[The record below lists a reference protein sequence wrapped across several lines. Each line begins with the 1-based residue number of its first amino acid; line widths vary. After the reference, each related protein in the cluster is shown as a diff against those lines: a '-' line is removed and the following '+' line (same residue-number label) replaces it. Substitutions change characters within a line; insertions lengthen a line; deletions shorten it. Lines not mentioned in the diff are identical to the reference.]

1 MLPCRARFRLLL
13 PVVVASSIA
22 LSGGPAFA
30 PAATADD
37 SGGGRPVVA
46 RGYDEPYSGFAP
58 ARQRWREGTPRDV
71 GLPRGPIDAA
81 LAQLRGFESSGSAR
95 GGGLYPGSVAVVGHR
110 GRVIARQASG
120 YAVLY
125 GDASGTPLPPERRV
139 AATGDTLYDLASVTK
154 IFTAILLMQEVERGE
169 IDLDEPV
176 ATYLPEFAVAGKEAV
191 TVRQLL
197 THTSGFEP
205 FIPLWK
211 LFGDKETR
219 IAGVLAHPLKRPPGT
234 AYVYSDLNL
243 ITLGVLLER
252 RTGTPLDE
260 LVTRRITAPLGMD
273 DTGYNP
279 PASSLDRIAATEFDA
294 ALGRGIVRGQVHDE
308 NAASLGGVA
317 GHAGIFS
324 TVDDLSRLAQAL
336 LGGGALEGRRIL
348 RADTVTAMMRNQ
360 VPEFP
365 TDDHGLGV
373 ELDQAWY
380 MGGLAGPHTAGHTGF
395 TGTSLVIDVASRS
408 YAILLTNRVHPARD
422 RGSINPARRALAS
435 GLADALPVRPRAGE
449 TALRAGTADATTAT
463 ATLHVEVPQEGAW
476 LSFETFVANDVADAF
491 VLERST
497 DAGVT
502 WTPVRVTLTEPDRR
516 VSVSGDLGSTRG
528 TRHWQRAR
536 ADLRPGDQL
545 IRWRH
550 TTDATTRGRGVYV
563 DDVRVT
569 ADGRVLLD
577 AERDPAAITTD
588 GWAPST
594 S

>member
-1 MLPCRARFRLLL
+1 MLLCRARRLAL
-13 PVVVASSIA
+13 PVLVAPALA
-22 LSGGPAFA
+22 LSGGWAMS
-30 PAATADD
+30 ATAGSDD
-37 SGGGRPVVA
+37 SGGGPGHLA

-58 ARQRWREGTPRDV
+58 ARQRWREGAPRDV

-81 LAQLRGFESSGSAR
+81 LAQLRAYEQNGSPR

-125 GDASGTPLPPERRV
+125 GDASGTPLPESQRV
-139 AATGDTLYDLASVTK
+139 AVTNDTIYDLASVTK
-154 IFTAILLMQEVERGE
+154 IFTAILLLQEVERGE
-169 IDLDEPV
+169 IDLDERV
-176 ATYLPEFAVAGKEAV
+176 ATYLPEFAAAGKEAV

-211 LFGDKETR
+211 LLPDKDAR

-252 RTGTPLDE
+252 RTGTPLE
-260 LVTRRITAPLGMD
+260 KLVTRRITEPLGMT

-279 PASSLDRIAATEFDA
+279 PASRLDRIAATEFDA

-348 RADTVTAMMRNQ
+348 EPDTVASMMRHQ

-365 TDDHGLGV
+365 MDDHGLGV

-395 TGTSLVIDVASRS
+395 TGTSIVIDVASRS

-422 RGSINPARRALAS
+422 RGTINPARRALAS
-435 GLADALPVRPRAGE
+435 GLADALPVRPRAGD
-449 TALRAGTADATTAT
+449 TALRAGTDDATSAT
-463 ATLHVEVPQEGAW
+463 ATLRVPVPEDGAR

-491 VLERST
+491 VLERSG
-497 DAGVT
+497 DAGAT
-502 WTPVRVTLTEPDRR
+502 WNPVRVTLTEPGRR
-516 VSVSGDLGSTRG
+516 VSVTGDLGSTRG
-528 TRHWQRAR
+528 ARHWQHAR

-545 IRWRH
+545 VRWRH

-563 DDVRVT
+563 DGVRVT
-569 ADGRVLLD
+569 TAGRVLLD
-577 AERDPAAITTD
+577 AERDPALIATD
-588 GWAPST
+588 GWTPSA